1 MTDYMD
7 VFAANR
13 RKVFNLA
20 ENGVAGNP
28 DGMTI
33 DSEGNLW
40 IAAFG
45 GSQVCIILQLDYL
58 YVKLISTELCP
69 YNAYRYLSFTLPL

>member
-1 MTDYMD
+1 MCIFT
-7 VFAANR
+7 ANR

-20 ENGVAGNP
+20 ENGVAGHP

-40 IAAFG
+40 IAVFD
-45 GSQVCIILQLDYL
+45 GSQVCIFLAVHVLTRD
-58 YVKLISTELCP
+58 T
-69 YNAYRYLSFTLPL
+69 

>member
-1 MTDYMD
+1 MY

-20 ENGVAGNP
+20 ENGVAGHP

-40 IAAFG
+40 IASFD
-45 GSQVCIILQLDYL
+45 GSQVCIFLA
-58 YVKLISTELCP
+58 VSLITSKT
-69 YNAYRYLSFTLPL
+69 